1 MPRSPSR
8 RLLASALAVALLVPA
23 LALGPAPL
31 CDPPGD
37 GITRALTAP
46 YTHGVSTTVSATG
59 IGALAGSPTVA
70 KPVRFTLAKAAAVSA
85 AGTITIPAQ
94 SAVYRATGSTANT
107 LTGVT
112 WESGVDQDFAAGDWI
127 GFAGSARY
135 ITDINSRLRKLA
147 ASYVSVL
154 DAGTVVGDGVADD
167 GPAIQAILDA
177 NPGRRVYF
185 PRTAPPGGADGDP
198 SYFLGATTL
207 TVSHPG
213 TTLEGDGGG
222 YGGGTVLRWAAKT
235 PGIWVKAAGCT
246 VRDLCLF
253 GSERW
258 DGVFYDQGVI
268 PARRHPGLTEAAGAS
283 AADGVRVGQPYCRL
297 SNLNIQF
304 FGRDGVNCSAGDQD
318 QPAGQGAEDCQF
330 DRIFLGNNRG
340 NGLKI
345 QGGDSNCTQVNAATV
360 FVNQFW
366 GVRNEAF
373 LAASFISPQATQ
385 NGWDNSENLTG
396 GELSSVAVTSLTRAS
411 NTVTAVFPAAVF
423 ANDSAAT
430 PLVPGNGMRVKTCAD
445 ASFIGRWRLLTV
457 SGDSRTFTWR
467 QVAADATAT
476 TATAR
481 ANWLPPDATFTSA
494 VRASNVVTLTFS
506 GPYLT
511 GATGHESATGQSLRV
526 GQGVTL
532 LNCPDASFNGTFILL
547 SVDGPGGVVTYAQA
561 GADATVDSGADRVAR
576 AAIPSDTWTAANI
589 VGGSYY
595 SSSNAARTVWINP
608 YAEGGQVN
616 AFASSNVI
624 IAPTWGD
631 NPSFDWVAPDGSAAT
646 GLPLI
651 LYGTAPGT
659 GGPATSTPVGVVS
672 QLDRAASTITRIG
685 LTAPQVLYDY
695 LQHPVSVAGVNATF
709 WTAIRGPDEWT
720 LWRGD
725 PSQPGATLRLRFNV
739 ASGYTY
745 LDSEGGGMVRVNA
758 DASTGTGGLLV
769 GDGTGGASATTIVG
783 GNVTATGVI
792 ATGSGPTGSRP
803 TATAAGQQW
812 FDTTLGLPLWWSGAN
827 WRDAAGAVR

>member
-8 RLLASALAVALLVPA
+8 RLLASVLAVALLLVPA
-23 LALGPAPL
+23 LALGPPPL

-37 GITRALTAP
+37 GITRALTAA

-59 IGALAGSPTVA
+59 IGALAGSPTPA
-70 KPVRFTLAKAAAVSA
+70 KPVRFTLAKAAALSA

-112 WESGVDQDFAAGDWI
+112 FESGTDQDFAAGDWI

-135 ITDINSRLRKLA
+135 IIDINSRLRKLA

-185 PRTAPPGGADGDP
+185 PRTATAPDSGT
-198 SYFLGATTL
+198 SYYLGTTTL
-207 TVSHPG
+207 TVAHSG
-213 TTLEGDGGG
+213 TTLQGDGGG
-222 YGGGTVLRWAAKT
+222 YGSGTVLKWASGT
-235 PGIWVKAAGCT
+235 VGITLNAPGCT
-246 VRDLCLF
+246 IEDLCLF
-253 GSERW
+253 GSDPW
-258 DGVFYDQGVI
+258 TGTFYDQGTV
-268 PARRHPGLTEAAGAS
+268 PARRYVGLTEAIGAN
-283 AADGVRVGQPYCRL
+283 AADGVRVGHPYCRL
-297 SNLNIQF
+297 SNLNVQF
-304 FGRDGVNCSAGDQD
+304 FGRDGINCSAGDQD
-318 QPAGQGAEDCQF
+318 QAVGLGAEDCQF
-330 DRIFLGNNRG
+330 DRLFLGNNRG

-366 GVRNEAF
+366 GIRNEAF
-373 LAASFISPQATQ
+373 LAGSFVSPQATQ

-396 GELSSVAVTSLTRAS
+396 AELASVAVTSLTRAG

-423 ANDSAAT
+423 ANNSAAT
-430 PLVPGNGMRVKTCAD
+430 PLVPGDGMRVKTCAD

-457 SGDSRTFTWR
+457 SGDNRTFTWR

-511 GATGHESATGQSLRV
+511 GSTGHESIVGAKLKV

-532 LNCPDASFNGTFILL
+532 LNCPDASFNGTFVIL
-547 SVDGPGGVVTYAQA
+547 SVNGSGSVVTYAQA
-561 GADATVDSGADRVAR
+561 GADATVNSGADRVAR
-576 AAIPSDTWTAANI
+576 AAIPFDTWTVANI
-589 VGGSYY
+589 VGGSFY
-595 SSSNAARTVWINP
+595 SSSNAAPTVWINP
-608 YAEGGQVN
+608 YSEGGQAS
-616 AFASSNVI
+616 AFASPNVV
-624 IAPTWGD
+624 IAPTWSD
-631 NPSFDWVAPDGSAAT
+631 NPSPNWVAPDGTAGS

-651 LYGTAPGT
+651 VYGTAPGT
-659 GGPATSTPVGVVS
+659 GAPGTNLPLGVVNPS
-672 QLDRAASTITRIG
+672 DLGISTQTVIG
-685 LTAPQVLYDY
+685 TT
-695 LQHPVSVAGVNATF
+695 VAGPLHESYCGPIAVGGVFPTIWRRQTNPTD
-709 WTAIRGPDEWT
+709 AILT
-720 LWRGD
+720 HGD
-725 PSQPGATLRLRFNV
+725 PSQPGSVLRLRFNIP
-739 ASGYTY
+739 AGFTW
-745 LDSEGGGMVRVNA
+745 LNSESGGMVRVNA
-758 DASTGTGGLLV
+758 DAGTGTGGLLV
-769 GDGTGGASATTIVG
+769 GDGTGGASTTTIVG

-792 ATGSGPTGSRP
+792 APGGGATGARP
-803 TATAAGQQW
+803 AATTVGAMW
-812 FDTTLGLPLWWSGAN
+812 YDTTLHIPLWSDGAA
-827 WRDAAGAVR
+827 WRDAAGVAR

>member
-8 RLLASALAVALLVPA
+8 RLLASVPAVALLLVPA
-23 LALGPAPL
+23 LALGPPPL

-46 YTHGVSTTVSATG
+46 YTHGVSTSVSATG
-59 IGALAGSPTVA
+59 IGVLAGSPTPA

-85 AGTITIPAQ
+85 AGTITVPAQ
-94 SAVYRATGSTANT
+94 SAVYRAIGFTADT

-112 WESGVDQDFAAGDWI
+112 WESGTDQDFAAGDWI

-135 ITDINSRLRKLA
+135 ITDINARLRKLA

-185 PRTAPPGGADGDP
+185 PRTATAPDAGT
-198 SYFLGATTL
+198 SYYLGTTTL
-207 TVSHPG
+207 TVAHSG
-213 TTLEGDGGG
+213 TTLQGDGGG
-222 YGGGTVLRWAAKT
+222 YGSGTVLKWASGT
-235 PGIWVKAAGCT
+235 TGIILNAPGCT
-246 VRDLCLF
+246 MEDLCLF
-253 GSERW
+253 GGDPW
-258 DGVFYDQGVI
+258 TGTFYDQGTI
-268 PARRHPGLTEAAGAS
+268 PARRYAGLTEAIGAN

-297 SNLNIQF
+297 SNLNIQY
-304 FGRDGVNCSAGDQD
+304 FGRDGINCSAGDQD
-318 QPAGQGAEDCQF
+318 QAVGLGAEDCQF
-330 DRIFLGNNRG
+330 DRLFLGNNRG

-366 GVRNEAF
+366 GIRNEAF
-373 LAASFISPQATQ
+373 LAGSFVSPQATQ

-396 GELSSVAVTSLTRAS
+396 AELASVAVTSLTRVG
-411 NTVTAVFPAAVF
+411 NTVTAVFPTAVF
-423 ANDSAAT
+423 ANNSAAT

-457 SGDSRTFTWR
+457 SGDNRTFTWR
-467 QVAADATAT
+467 QVAADATST

-494 VRASNVVTLTFS
+494 VRASNVVTLTF
-506 GPYLT
+506 GAPYLT
-511 GATGHESATGQSLRV
+511 GATGHESATGQKLKV
-526 GQGVTL
+526 GQGITL
-532 LNCPDASFNGTFILL
+532 LNCPDASFNGTSILL
-547 SVDGPGGVVTYAQA
+547 SVDGTGSVVTYAQA
-561 GADATVDSGADRVAR
+561 GANATVNSGADRVAR
-576 AAIPSDTWTAANI
+576 AAIPSDAWTVANI
-589 VGGSYY
+589 VGGSFY
-595 SSSNAARTVWINP
+595 SSSNAAPTVWVNP
-608 YAEGGQVN
+608 YAEGGQAN
-616 AFASSNVI
+616 AFASPNVI
-624 IAPTWGD
+624 IAPTWSD
-631 NPSFDWVAPDGSAAT
+631 NPSLNWVAPDGSAAT
-646 GLPLI
+646 GLPLVI
-651 LYGTAPGT
+651 YGAAPGT
-659 GGPATSTPVGVVS
+659 GGPATNAGVGVVS
-672 QLDRAASTITRIG
+672 QLDRAAGTVTRIG
-685 LTAPQVLYDY
+685 ATAPQLFYDY

-709 WTAIRGPDEWT
+709 WTAVRGQDEWT

-725 PSQPGATLRLRFNV
+725 PGQPGAALRLRLNV
-739 ASGYTY
+739 TSGYSY
-745 LDSEGGGMVRVNA
+745 LDSEGSGMVRVNA

-769 GDGTGGASATTIVG
+769 GDGTGGANTTTIAG

-812 FDTTLGLPLWWSGAN
+812 FDTTLGLPLWWNGTA
-827 WRDAAGAVR
+827 WRDAAGTAR